1 MCTKL
6 CYTFYIISNHH
17 VYALE
22 NRKDSKKIKNKKK
35 NLKEIKINTT
45 KITKIMNEQIKR
57 NRTKK
62 NIHIAALIYI
72 FLLILNTK
80 KTDKFIVN
88 KKKRY
93 KYIFVPIYIYI

>member
-1 MCTKL
+1 MYMCTKL

-17 VYALE
+17 LYTLE

-62 NIHIAALIYI
+62 KYPYSCINIYI
-72 FLLILNTK
+72 PFNIK
-80 KTDKFIVN
+80 HQKD
-88 KKKRY
+88 R
-93 KYIFVPIYIYI
+93 